1 MGKLKIET
9 SIVSEDRVSEIR
21 CLVLQ
26 GETYLMGTDDLGR
39 QVEHV
44 VGSGWTY
51 TKFIIDQ
58 GVLLN
63 A

>member
-1 MGKLKIET
+1 MGNLKIET
-9 SIVSEDRVSEIR
+9 SVVSDDRVSEIR
-21 CLVLQ
+21 CIVLQ

-51 TKFIIDQ
+51 TKFIFE
-58 GVLLN
+58 
-63 A
+63 